1 MISVAI
7 VDDDKEVRDGIA
19 VLINGTEGYRC
30 VGAFANAEEALER
43 IPGSPIDVVLMD
55 INMPQISGIECVTK
69 LKLREPRLQIMMLTS
84 FEDDEKIFQ
93 SLVAGASGYL
103 LKKTPPAKLLEA
115 IEEVHHGG
123 SPMSN
128 QIARKVVETFQRS
141 GPPAGE
147 TVGLTAREQE
157 ILSHLAKGYRY
168 KEIADTLFIS
178 VETVRTHLR
187 NIYDKLHVRSR
198 TEAVLKYLNK
208 Q

>member
-1 MISVAI
+1 MITVAI
-7 VDDDKEVRDGIA
+7 VDDDKDVRDGIA
-19 VLINGTEGYRC
+19 VLINGTSGYQC
-30 VGAFANAEEALER
+30 VGAYASAEEAIEQ
-43 IPGSPIDVVLMD
+43 IPKSAIDVVLMD

-69 LKLREPRLQIMMLTS
+69 LKLRQPSLQIMMLTS
-84 FEDDEKIFQ
+84 FEDDDKIFQ
-93 SLVAGASGYL
+93 SLLAGASGYL

-115 IEEVHHGG
+115 IEEIHKGG

-141 GPPAGE
+141 ASPQDE
-147 TVGLTAREQE
+147 TINLTQREQE

-168 KEIADTLFIS
+168 KEIADALFIS

-198 TEAVLKYLNK
+198 TEAVLKYLK
-208 Q
+208 R

>member
-1 MISVAI
+1 MITVAI
-7 VDDDKEVRDGIA
+7 VDDDKDVRDGIA
-19 VLINGTEGYRC
+19 VLINGTGGYQC
-30 VGAFANAEEALER
+30 VGAYASAEEAIDQ
-43 IPGSPIDVVLMD
+43 IPKAAIDVVLMD
-55 INMPQISGIECVTK
+55 INMPQVSGIECVTK
-69 LKLREPRLQIMMLTS
+69 LKQRQPSLQIMMLTS
-84 FEDDEKIFQ
+84 FEDDDKIFQ
-93 SLVAGASGYL
+93 SLLAGASGYL

-115 IEEVHHGG
+115 IEEIHKGG

-141 GPPAGE
+141 ASPQDE
-147 TVGLTAREQE
+147 TINLTQREQE

-198 TEAVLKYLNK
+198 TEAVLKYLK
-208 Q
+208 R

>member
-1 MISVAI
+1 MITVAI
-7 VDDDKEVRDGIA
+7 VDDDKDVRDGIA
-19 VLINGTEGYRC
+19 VLINGTSGYQC
-30 VGAFANAEEALER
+30 VGAFAGAEEAIDR
-43 IPGSPIDVVLMD
+43 IPRLAIDVVLMD

-69 LKLREPRLQIMMLTS
+69 LKLRQPSLQIMMLTS

-93 SLVAGASGYL
+93 SLLAGASGYL

-115 IEEVHHGG
+115 IDEIHNGG

-128 QIARKVVETFQRS
+128 QIARKVVETFQSS
-141 GPPAGE
+141 GSPQNE
-147 TVGLTAREQE
+147 TVGLTQREQE

-198 TEAVLKYLNK
+198 TEAVLKYLK
-208 Q
+208 R